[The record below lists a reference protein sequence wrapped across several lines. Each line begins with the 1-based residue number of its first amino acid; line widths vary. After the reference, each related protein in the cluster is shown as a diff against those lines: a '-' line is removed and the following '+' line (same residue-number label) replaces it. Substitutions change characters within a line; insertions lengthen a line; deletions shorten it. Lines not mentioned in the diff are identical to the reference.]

1 MVGGDGLKDDTFL
14 STAGNAGEGTVSAC
28 PCVSPSDPFERGE
41 ALKEAQRKYSDALRW
56 GNLEK
61 AATYV
66 DPEMRSDFLA
76 YSDVFDTLR
85 ISDYDIGE
93 VELNEDTLASAEV
106 DVTYHGF
113 VLPQYIEKRV
123 KDHQVWYRDEGS
135 RNEWHVRPELAAMLD
150 EFGARR

>member
-1 MVGGDGLKDDTFL
+1 MR
-14 STAGNAGEGTVSAC
+14 STARWLVLISLAVSA
-28 PCVSPSDPFERGE
+28 CVSPSDPFERGE
-41 ALKEAQRKYSDALRW
+41 ALKQAQRKYSEALRW

-66 DPEMRSDFLA
+66 APEMKSEFLA

-93 VELNEDTLASAEV
+93 VDLNEDTLASAEV

-123 KDHQVWYRDEGS
+123 KDHQVWYRDEESGNDW
-135 RNEWHVRPELAAMLD
+135 RVRPELALMLD
-150 EFGARR
+150 GFGARR